1 MGGSTRR
8 DSGFGIR
15 DAWGHGATSSAC
27 GAVSNPE
34 SRIANRGWR
43 RGILATLVLA
53 LASACAD
60 FEAPEDPAFGLP
72 NVVVADPSFS
82 RDVQPILTVRCATG
96 GCHSAATQ
104 QSGLNLSSSASYD
117 ALVNRLSVSSS
128 ERLLLVEP
136 GDAANSWLVRRIE
149 ADPARRE
156 HLPRMPLAITPLT
169 DNQIATIANWI
180 NQGAKR
186 D

>member
-1 MGGSTRR
+1 MGDR
-8 DSGFGIR
+8 
-15 DAWGHGATSSAC
+15 TSRAARPFAALVALC
-27 GAVSNPE
+27 
-34 SRIANRGWR
+34 
-43 RGILATLVLA
+43 LAA
-53 LASACAD
+53 ACAD

-72 NVVVADPSFS
+72 NVAVADPSFS

-96 GCHSAATQ
+96 GCHSAAAQ
-104 QSGLNLSSSASYD
+104 QSGLDLTPSASYD
-117 ALVNRLSVSSS
+117 ALVNRQSVSSS
-128 ERLLLVEP
+128 ERLLRVKP

-169 DNQIATIANWI
+169 DNQIATITNWI